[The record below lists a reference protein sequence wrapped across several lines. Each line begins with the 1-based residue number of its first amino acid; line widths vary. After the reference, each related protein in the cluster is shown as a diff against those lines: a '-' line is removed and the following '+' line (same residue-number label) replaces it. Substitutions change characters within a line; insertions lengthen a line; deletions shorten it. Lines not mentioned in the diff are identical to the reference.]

1 MVFSKSLPI
10 LSLFVSDDITGGDAC
25 DAVRDDI
32 GIIAHHTDGCNLAIA
47 ARFALDSPQ
56 RRSVD
61 SPRHWRVESMTSG
74 QWPSPRAILRSR

>member
-32 GIIAHHTDGCNLAIA
+32 GIIAHHTDGCLAGRVDDQRPVA
-47 ARFALDSPQ
+47 VPPSDSP
-56 RRSVD
+56 
-61 SPRHWRVESMTSG
+61 
-74 QWPSPRAILRSR
+74 L